1 MTTPSELLIT
11 ARWVLRGP
19 RGLRLP
25 HGGVLLRDS
34 VVAAVGPAAEVAA
47 MAGPAATRLVYPHGT
62 VLPGFVDGHVHLSLD
77 GGEDPVDALLRSG
90 PAALEAGVAE
100 RARLL
105 LSTGVTTVRDLG
117 DRADAAVRL
126 RDEISAG
133 ALPGPRILAA
143 SAPLTPPGGHCW
155 FLGGEVSGD
164 QEILAKV
171 RRNAAAGAD
180 VIKVMASGGYITAGG
195 AEMRE
200 SQFDERQLGLI
211 VAEAGRFG
219 LPVAAHAH
227 GIASIVAAANAGV
240 RTVEHCLWL
249 DEDDRV
255 TRPEKH
261 VRALAEQGIAACCTV
276 SGHDW
281 RRKVETEGE
290 AAARAFYGRIGWMHE
305 RGVPLIV
312 GTDAGIHAAVFDDFV
327 GTLELYEWL
336 GFSAEAIVE
345 LATAE
350 SARLLGIGD
359 RTGQLTPGYRA
370 DLVVVDG
377 DPLTDLSALRA
388 VRLVVAN
395 GRSRAPAGLPPEA
408 GR

>member
-1 MTTPSELLIT
+1 MTAPSELLIT

-19 RGLRLP
+19 RGQRLP
-25 HGGVLLRDS
+25 HGSVLLRDG
-34 VVAAVGPAAEVAA
+34 VVAAVGPAAAVAA
-47 MAGPAATRLVYPHGT
+47 AAGPATSRLVYPHGT

-77 GGEDPVDALLRSG
+77 GGDDPVGTLLRSG
-90 PAALEAGVAE
+90 PAALEAGPAE

-105 LSTGVTTVRDLG
+105 LGTGVTTVRDLG
-117 DRADAAVRL
+117 DCGDAAVRL
-126 RDEISAG
+126 RDEIDAG
-133 ALPGPRILAA
+133 QLPGPRILAA

-180 VIKVMASGGYITAGG
+180 VIKVMASGGYITPGG
-195 AEMRE
+195 AEMWE
-200 SQFDERQLGLI
+200 SQFDERQLSLI
-211 VAEAGRFG
+211 VAEASRLG

-227 GIASIVAAANAGV
+227 GTASIVAAANAGV

-249 DEDDRV
+249 DEHDRT

-261 VRALAEQGIAACCTV
+261 VRTLAERGVAACCTA

-281 RRKVETEGE
+281 RRKLELEGE
-290 AAARAFYGRIGWMHE
+290 AAARAFYGRIRWMHE
-305 RGVPLIV
+305 RGVPLLT
-312 GTDAGIHAAVFDDFV
+312 GTDAGIQAAVFDDFV

-336 GFSAEAIVE
+336 GFSAETIIE

-350 SARLLGIGD
+350 SARLLGLGD
-359 RTGQLTPGYRA
+359 QTGKLKPGYRA

-395 GRSRAPAGLPPEA
+395 GRSCSPAGLLPET